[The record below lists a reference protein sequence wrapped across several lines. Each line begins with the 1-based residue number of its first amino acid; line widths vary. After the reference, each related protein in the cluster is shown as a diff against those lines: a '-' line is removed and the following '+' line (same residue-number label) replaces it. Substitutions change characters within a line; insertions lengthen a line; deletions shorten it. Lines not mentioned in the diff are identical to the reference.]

1 MEACMRILLVDDERH
16 VRRALARSLEAS
28 GHVVT
33 EAERGVDALAM
44 LEGDPVDLL
53 VLDVNLPDMSG
64 WEVLRTG
71 QARRLQS
78 PPVVIISAVPPSV
91 ARQQEFRP
99 LGVLHKPFPLESLH
113 RLAVLAATGSPNG
126 KTGTDD

>member
-1 MEACMRILLVDDERH
+1 MHILLVDDERH

-33 EAERGVDALAM
+33 EAERGVDALAL
-44 LEGDPVDLL
+44 LERDPFDLL

-64 WEVLRTG
+64 WDVLRTA

-78 PPVVIISAVPPSV
+78 PPVVIISAIPPSV
-91 ARQQEFRP
+91 ARQQEFQP
-99 LGVLHKPFPLESLH
+99 FGVLHKPFPLESLH
-113 RLAVLAATGSPNG
+113 RLADLAMAGTTHG
-126 KTGTDD
+126 KTGVDD